1 MPRSDSLVLHAGGMR
16 SVCTL
21 NIHLKE
27 APVHPE
33 LTTLCYLEKDDT
45 YLMLHRVKKKED
57 INKGKWIGVGG
68 HLEGN
73 ETPGE
78 CLIREVKE
86 ETGLTLHSFRYRGI
100 ITFVYGEIVEYMF
113 LFTSADFSGEL
124 SDCDEGVLQWI
135 PKNKVAD
142 LELWAGD
149 RIFLKLLA
157 DDEEFF
163 SLKLVYDDQGNLI
176 DSYRV

>member
-1 MPRSDSLVLHAGGMR
+1 M
-16 SVCTL
+16 
-21 NIHLKE
+21 
-27 APVHPE
+27 
-33 LTTLCYLEKDDT
+33 
-45 YLMLHRVKKKED
+45 
-57 INKGKWIGVGG
+57 
-68 HLEGN
+68 
-73 ETPGE
+73 PGE

-124 SDCDEGVLQWI
+124 SDCDEGVLRWI
-135 PKNKVAD
+135 PKNKVTD

-163 SLKLVYDDQGNLI
+163 SLKLVYDDQGKLV